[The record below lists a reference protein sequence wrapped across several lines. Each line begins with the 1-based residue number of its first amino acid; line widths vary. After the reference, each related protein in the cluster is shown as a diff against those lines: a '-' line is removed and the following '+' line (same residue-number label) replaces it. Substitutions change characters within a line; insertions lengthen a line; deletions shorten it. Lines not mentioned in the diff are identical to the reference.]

1 MITPYEPQH
10 RAAVADLLTRCLLE
24 EDAVEAADLVGLLS
38 GSAGFVATDGDVPD
52 ADVIGVA
59 LASTGRKDP
68 TVGHLDLLA
77 VDPAFRRQGLAREL
91 LGAVEGLLRS
101 RGLTAVRVAGNPPT
115 HAWPGVDV
123 RYTPA
128 VCALTALGYA
138 HDRTAWNMTV
148 ELIEGSPALHETR
161 TALERLARSHV
172 VVRAATADDLPELR
186 PMILAEWG
194 PAWAAEVERAVGG
207 VGGCHL
213 ALRDG
218 QPVAFAAWG
227 GCRPSWFGPM
237 GTLPTA
243 AGLGIGG
250 VLLRRCLRDQ
260 AERGITRAQIGWV
273 GPVPF
278 YSGAAGAV
286 IERVFFLF
294 QKAL

>member
-10 RAAVADLLTRCLLE
+10 RAAVVDLLGRSLLA
-24 EDAVEAADLVGLLS
+24 EDAAEAADIVALLQ
-38 GSAGFVATDGDVPD
+38 GSAGFVAIDGDAPDGDV
-52 ADVIGVA
+52 VGVA

-68 TVGHLDLLA
+68 TVGHLDLLV

-91 LGAVEGLLRS
+91 VGAVEEQLRA

-138 HDRTAWNMTV
+138 HDRTAWNMTAD
-148 ELIEGSPALHETR
+148 LTEGSPALRDTR
-161 TALERLARSHV
+161 SAQERLAAAHV
-172 VVRAATADDLPELR
+172 IVRAATADDLPELR
-186 PMILAEWG
+186 PLIAAEWG
-194 PAWAAEVERAVGG
+194 PAWVAEVERAVGG
-207 VGGCHL
+207 AGGCHL
-213 ALRDG
+213 AIRHG
-218 QPVAFAAWG
+218 QPIAFAAWG

-237 GTLPTA
+237 GTLPAA

-260 AERGITRAQIGWV
+260 ADRGITRAQIGWV
-273 GPVPF
+273 GPVSF

-294 QKAL
+294 HKPL

>member
-10 RAAVADLLTRCLLE
+10 RTAVAELLARCLLE
-24 EDAVEAADLVGLLS
+24 EDAAEAADLVDLLG
-38 GSAGFVATDGDVPD
+38 GSAGFVATDGDAPD

-59 LASTGRKDP
+59 LASTGHKDP

-91 LGAVEGLLRS
+91 VGAVEGLLRS
-101 RGLTAVRVAGNPPT
+101 RGLSAVRVAGNPPT

-138 HDRTAWNMTV
+138 HDRTAWNMTA
-148 ELIEGSPALHETR
+148 ELVEGSPALRETR
-161 TALERLARSHV
+161 TAQERLAHSHV
-172 VVRAATADDLPELR
+172 VVRAATPDDLPELR

-194 PAWAAEVERAVGG
+194 PAWAAEVERAIGG
-207 VGGCHL
+207 AGGCHL

-218 QPVAFAAWG
+218 QPVGFAAWG

-237 GTLPTA
+237 GTLPAA

-278 YSGAAGAV
+278 YSGAAGAA

-294 QKAL
+294 HKAL

>member
-1 MITPYEPQH
+1 MITPYESHH
-10 RAAVADLLTRCLLE
+10 RAAVTDLLTRSLLE
-24 EDAVEAADLVGLLS
+24 EDAVESAELVALLS
-38 GSAGFVATDGDVPD
+38 GSAGFVATDGDAPD
-52 ADVIGVA
+52 AEVVGVA

-68 TVGHLDLLA
+68 AVGHLDLLA
-77 VDPAFRRQGLAREL
+77 VDPAFRRQGIARQL
-91 LGAVEGLLRS
+91 LGAVEDLLRS
-101 RGLTAVRVAGNPPT
+101 RGLSAVRVAGNPPT

-128 VCALTALGYA
+128 LCALGALGYA
-138 HDRTAWNMTV
+138 HDRTAWNMTA
-148 ELIEGSPALHETR
+148 ELVEGSPALRETR
-161 TALERLARSHV
+161 TAQERLARSHV

-207 VGGCHL
+207 AGGCHV
-213 ALRDG
+213 ALREG

-237 GTLPTA
+237 GTLPAA

-250 VLLRRCLRDQ
+250 ILLRRCLRDQ

-278 YSGAAGAV
+278 YSGAAGAIV
-286 IERVFFLF
+286 ERVFFLF
-294 QKAL
+294 HKAL